1 MNKDEELL
9 LEAFSLLYQVYKE
22 QKAGRRYY
30 RPVSIY
36 PTLAKIQRRLD
47 KPVEQKLRAD
57 WRKYT
62 MELYAEDFS
71 PAAIKGK
78 ANAPWT

>member
-1 MNKDEELL
+1 MSRDEELL

-22 QKAGRRYY
+22 QKSGRRYF

-47 KPVEQKLRAD
+47 KPVQRDSLI
-57 WRKYT
+57 
-62 MELYAEDFS
+62 
-71 PAAIKGK
+71 AAQQM
-78 ANAPWT
+78 ALSQ

>member
-1 MNKDEELL
+1 MSRAEELL
-9 LEAFSLLYQVYKE
+9 LEAFGLLYQVYRE

-47 KPVEQKLRAD
+47 KPVQRDAL
-57 WRKYT
+57 T
-62 MELYAEDFS
+62 MATEMAMS
-71 PAAIKGK
+71 
-78 ANAPWT
+78 N

>member
-1 MNKDEELL
+1 MTRDEELM
-9 LEAFSLLYQVYKE
+9 LEAFSLLYQVYRE

-47 KPVEQKLRAD
+47 KPVQRDSL
-57 WRKYT
+57 
-62 MELYAEDFS
+62 M
-71 PAAIKGK
+71 AAQQM
-78 ANAPWT
+78 ALSQ

>member
-1 MNKDEELL
+1 MSRDEELL

-47 KPVEQKLRAD
+47 KPVEREAMSIVRQRQ
-57 WRKYT
+57 
-62 MELYAEDFS
+62 E
-71 PAAIKGK
+71 
-78 ANAPWT
+78 ANSPWT

>member
-1 MNKDEELL
+1 MSRDEELL
-9 LEAFSLLYQVYKE
+9 LEAFTHLYQVYKE

-47 KPVEQKLRAD
+47 KPVEREAMSIVRQRQ
-57 WRKYT
+57 
-62 MELYAEDFS
+62 E
-71 PAAIKGK
+71 
-78 ANAPWT
+78 ANSPWT

>member
-1 MNKDEELL
+1 VSKDEELL
-9 LEAFSLLYQVYKE
+9 LEAFTMLYQVYRE
-22 QKAGRRYY
+22 QKAGRKYY

-57 WRKYT
+57 WRDYT
-62 MELYAEDFS
+62 MELYAENVS
-71 PAAIKGK
+71 PAKVRDK